1 MSLHADSDLR
11 PPSSSPPPPSGRGP
25 RRRLRRA
32 DHPVKSGGHHR
43 YSRMVGTLRLV
54 LPAIAAILLGLVV
67 AWPRLTSN
75 DDKFQI
81 GFSQLSPTSVENLSM
96 VNARFY
102 GLNRR
107 NQPFTLTAD
116 VATEDEPGSGL
127 IVLDQPKGDFLTS
140 GGKGVYVEAR
150 RGFYQQ
156 KQQTL
161 DLEGEVNLYHEDG
174 YELHTEKAR
183 VDLKT
188 SDVVGNVPVQGRGP
202 QGLIDGSGFRIRE
215 KGARVEVTGKSQ
227 MNLKG
232 AGSK

>member
-11 PPSSSPPPPSGRGP
+11 PPSSSPPPRRGQ

-32 DHPVKSGGHHR
+32 DHPVQAGGLHR

-54 LPAIAAILLGLVV
+54 LPALAAILLGLVV
-67 AWPRLTSN
+67 AWPRLTAN

-81 GFSQLSPTSVENLSM
+81 GFSQLSPSSVEHLSM

-127 IVLDQPKGDFLTS
+127 IVLDQPKGDFITT

-156 KQQTL
+156 KQQYL
-161 DLEGEVNLYHEDG
+161 DLEGEVALFHEDG

-188 SDVVGNVPVQGRGP
+188 SEVVGSVPVQGRGP

-232 AGSK
+232 AGAK

>member
-1 MSLHADSDLR
+1 MSLHAEPNLR
-11 PPSSSPPPPSGRGP
+11 PPLPS
-25 RRRLRRA
+25 RRHPARA
-32 DHPVKSGGHHR
+32 TRPAGAGGHHR
-43 YSRMVGTLRLV
+43 YSRVVSMLRLV
-54 LPAIAAILLGLVV
+54 LPALAAILLGLVV

-75 DDKFQI
+75 DDRFQL
-81 GFSQLSPTSVENLSM
+81 GYSNLSPSTVENLSM

-116 VATEDEPGSGL
+116 VATEDEPGTGL
-127 IVLDQPKGDFLTS
+127 IVLDQPKGDFVTN

-156 KQQTL
+156 KAQLL

-183 VDLKT
+183 VDLRT
-188 SDVVGNVPVQGRGP
+188 SDVVGTVPVQGRGP

-215 KGARVEVTGKSQ
+215 KGAKVEVTGRSQ

-232 AGSK
+232 AGAKK